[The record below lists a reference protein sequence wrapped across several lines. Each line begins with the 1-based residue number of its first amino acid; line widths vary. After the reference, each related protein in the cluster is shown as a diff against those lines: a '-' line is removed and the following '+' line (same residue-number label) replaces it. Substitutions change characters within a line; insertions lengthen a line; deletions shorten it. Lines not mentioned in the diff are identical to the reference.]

1 MFSTPFISRARRWRW
16 GLAAAVA
23 VAALTAL
30 TVGGVW
36 VPPAEL
42 AGRLWHVAAGGGS
55 VDSVDRILIAVR
67 LPRVLL
73 ALLAG
78 GAMGMAGLASQTLFR
93 NPLASPYVTGVAN
106 GAAVGAV
113 AGRLLG
119 ERWIGFAAV
128 PFLSIAC
135 GLGTAALVYGLARRD
150 GRFGQAILLAG
161 IAISAFAS
169 ALTAGALY
177 LAGER
182 LQALVFWLMGGL
194 WPATW
199 RDVWLLLPVVDAGY
213 VLLRLW
219 APAMNVLLVGER
231 SARDL
236 GVNVARLQ
244 TGLLVTVAA
253 LTAVVVSLTGVI
265 GFIGLIVPHLLRL
278 VLGGDHRGLLPA
290 CALGGALLLV
300 TADTLARTVA
310 APAEVPVGILT
321 ALLGAPVFLWM
332 LRRRSPGEGG

>member
-1 MFSTPFISRARRWRW
+1 MSRHHRWQW
-16 GLAAAVA
+16 GLVVA
-23 VAALTAL
+23 VAASTLAAL

-42 AGRLWHVAAGGGS
+42 PGRLWHAVAGGGLG
-55 VDSVDRILIAVR
+55 DPIDRILISVR

-78 GAMGMAGLASQTLFR
+78 GAMGIAGLASQTLFR

-113 AGRLLG
+113 TGLLLG
-119 ERWIGFAAV
+119 GRWIGFAAV
-128 PFLSIAC
+128 PFLSMAC

-161 IAISAFAS
+161 IAISAFGS

-177 LAGER
+177 VAGER
-182 LQALVFWLMGGL
+182 LQSLVFWLMGGL

-199 RDVWLLLPVVDAGY
+199 RDVWVLLPVTGAGY
-213 VLLRLW
+213 VALMRW
-219 APAMNVLLVGER
+219 APAMNVLLAGER

-236 GVNVARLQ
+236 GVNVVRLHV
-244 TGLLVTVAA
+244 GLLLTVAV
-253 LTAVVVSLTGVI
+253 LTAAVVSLTGVI

-278 VLGGDHRGLLPA
+278 AFGGDHRCLLPA
-290 CALGGALLLV
+290 CALGGAFLLV

-332 LRRRSPGEGG
+332 LRRRQNGGGG